1 MNDFRRRLIAS
12 STDAGPRP
20 TRRRL
25 EVRTL
30 IGIATCALAAA
41 VLVPAAASVSRAATT
56 QPSVW
61 NIVALGDSDTTGEGD
76 PTRLGWVG
84 RYARL
89 LRQRLGLK
97 VVVRNLAQN
106 GKTSAVLLSEMRSD
120 PTTRAAVKKAQI
132 VLIGIGG
139 ADLGA
144 GDQRLEAGK
153 CKGVTCYAAD
163 LRRFGRNLDATAA
176 LVRKLRNSNKAV
188 LRAIT
193 LPNVVPGAKDVVPPF
208 ITQEIGVYQ
217 SKTLKQFICSAMTK
231 HRGRCVDAFRAFNG
245 PDGTENAYAKGWLT
259 KAPCCYP
266 SGKGQQVM
274 AELVFK
280 TGLAPLR

>member
-1 MNDFRRRLIAS
+1 VARSFLPV
-12 STDAGPRP
+12 TV
-20 TRRRL
+20 L
-25 EVRTL
+25 
-30 IGIATCALAAA
+30 LAALL
-41 VLVPAAASVSRAATT
+41 VLGSGASHAART
-56 QPSVW
+56 QPTVW

-76 PTRLGWVG
+76 STRLGWVG

-89 LRQRLGLK
+89 LRQKLGLK
-97 VVVRNLAQN
+97 VIVTNLAQN
-106 GKTSAVLLSEMRSD
+106 EKTSGMLLSEMRSD

-132 VLIGIGG
+132 VLVGIGG

-144 GDQRLEAGK
+144 GDQRLEAGA
-153 CKGVTCYAAD
+153 CKGEACYAAD
-163 LRRFGRNLDATAA
+163 LRAFGSNLDATAA
-176 LVRKLRNSNKAV
+176 LVRNLRSPNQAV

-193 LPNVVPGAKDVVPPF
+193 LPNVIPGGKDVVPPF
-208 ITQEIGVYQ
+208 VTPRLGVYQ
-217 SKTLKQFICSAMTK
+217 NKTLKQYICTAMAK

-245 PDGTENAYAKGWLT
+245 LHGTQDAYAKGWLT

>member
-1 MNDFRRRLIAS
+1 MRGFVL
-12 STDAGPRP
+12 T
-20 TRRRL
+20 
-25 EVRTL
+25 
-30 IGIATCALAAA
+30 ALLFAFA
-41 VLVPAAASVSRAATT
+41 LVPTSSASHAGVA
-56 QPSVW
+56 QPTVW
-61 NIVALGDSDTTGEGD
+61 KIVALGDSDTTGEGD

-89 LRQRLGLK
+89 LRQRLALK
-97 VVVRNLAQN
+97 VIVTNLAEN

-120 PTTRAAVKKAQI
+120 PTTRGAVKNAQI
-132 VLIGIGG
+132 VLVGIGG

-144 GDQRLEAGK
+144 GDARLEARR
-153 CKGVTCYAAD
+153 CKGTACYAAD
-163 LRRFGRNLDATAA
+163 LRAFGRNLDATAA
-176 LVRKLRNSNKAV
+176 LVRKLRSSSKAV

-208 ITQEIGVYQ
+208 ITQQIGVYQ
-217 SKTLKQFICSAMTK
+217 NKTLRQYICSAMSK
-231 HRGRCVDAFRAFNG
+231 HRGRCVDVFRAFNG
-245 PDGTENAYAKGWLT
+245 PTGTQNGYAKGWLT